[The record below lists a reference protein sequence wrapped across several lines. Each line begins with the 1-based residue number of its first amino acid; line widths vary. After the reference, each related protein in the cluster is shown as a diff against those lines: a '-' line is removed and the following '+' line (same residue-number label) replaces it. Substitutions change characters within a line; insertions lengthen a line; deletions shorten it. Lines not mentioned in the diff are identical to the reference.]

1 MAEYIIWY
9 FRRII
14 NSLSDIFYNLEID
27 PHFKTFTKDAFS
39 YHGQCDMVLARLV
52 NNVASSAGPTGGL
65 EVHIRTTRVSSPRID
80 YSYISGAAVRIGTD
94 VLEITEDGLLMKNLD
109 VMLLD
114 DGSETSFAGYTL
126 KKNLK
131 GAKKLIVVHDFD
143 LGDDKKIQV
152 RSNTKNGMVFVD
164 VSGDFEDVEGLLGT
178 SIGQGQEK
186 KLLSRDRVTD
196 MTGHWNSYGE
206 EWQVNDN
213 DPKLFK
219 DSTRHPQFPN
229 GCEYKADP
237 MSQLRHRR
245 RRRLLADDE
254 MMMSVTVEDA
264 TKACAH
270 LKEEG
275 GIKDFCIN
283 DILVT
288 GDLDL
293 AEDTFY
299 HSD

>member
-1 MAEYIIWY
+1 
-9 FRRII
+9 
-14 NSLSDIFYNLEID
+14 
-27 PHFKTFTKDAFS
+27 
-39 YHGQCDMVLARLV
+39 MVLARGLV
-52 NNVASSAGPTGGL
+52 DNLASAGGGPGL
-65 EVHIRTTRVSSPRID
+65 EVHIRTTRVSNPRID

-94 VLEITEDGLLMKNLD
+94 VLEITEDGLLMRNGEVMFLD
-109 VMLLD
+109 A

-126 KKNLK
+126 KKSLK

-143 LGDDKKIQV
+143 LGEDKKIQV
-152 RSNTKNGMVFVD
+152 RSNTKTGMVFVD
-164 VSGDFEDVEGLLGT
+164 VSGHFEDVEGLLGT
-178 SIGQGQEK
+178 STGQGQEK

-196 MTGHWNSYGE
+196 MTGHWNTYGE

-237 MSQLRHRR
+237 MSQLRHH
-245 RRRLLADDE
+245 RRLLADDE
-254 MMMSVTVEDA
+254 MTSVTVEDA
-264 TKACAH
+264 KKACAH
-270 LKEEG
+270 LKEEVE
-275 GIKDFCIN
+275 IMDFCIN

-293 AEDTFY
+293 AEDPFY
-299 HSD
+299 QHSK